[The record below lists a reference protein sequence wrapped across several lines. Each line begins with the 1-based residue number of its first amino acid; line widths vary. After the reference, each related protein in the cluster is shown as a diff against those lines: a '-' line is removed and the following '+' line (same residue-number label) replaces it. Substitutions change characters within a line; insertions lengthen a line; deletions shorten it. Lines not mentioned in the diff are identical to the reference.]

1 MIMMQIWLVRH
12 AIAVEPEE
20 FSGTDAERPLTEK
33 GIRKFKEFAEWLAE
47 EATGPE
53 IILTSPLVRAVQTAE
68 LLAKAFG
75 HKKKEVVQES
85 TLGPGCTPHAILEA
99 AASHG
104 AGRVA
109 IVGHQ
114 PDLAINTA
122 ALLGGGDVVFDK
134 GCVAAIELP
143 RLAVGSGRLL
153 WFVGPKLR
161 GG

>member
-1 MIMMQIWLVRH
+1 MMQIWLVRH

-20 FSGTDAERPLTEK
+20 FPGTDAERPLTEK

-99 AASHG
+99 AASQG
-104 AGRVA
+104 VGRVA

-122 ALLGGGDVVFDK
+122 ALLGGGEVVFDK